1 MIIYKSNFLR
11 TKSNSKN
18 KKLSKIKQK
27 KSINRN
33 TKNKGYKGG
42 AMKLIGEGTHGRIYK
57 ISDMIVLKSFL
68 NRSLNIDCICSR
80 IKTNCK
86 SLCDHIHYEY
96 LIQQL
101 LYNSLLNIPCKI
113 KIPKVYNFEL
123 SDNNTKCNYE
133 MDYIYPPKG
142 IQNNNH
148 LIQIDMCD
156 DTRDE
161 IVYGVGHFLSYTKLD
176 LSQCTITSLEELAFE
191 IGQLFSYLHYILR
204 IDGYDCELVIGRL
217 YYSKS
222 ANTSN
227 DSNVMNDIFFI
238 DFDKV
243 SCFDFELGYIVF
255 RKIDENTIETKEL
268 KTVKKFAWFLFNGIT
283 GMSLLPR
290 NNKLKNKFLE
300 GYAKYSP
307 HSEIY
312 NSLEYN
318 VYKSVVELI
327 LEY

>member
-1 MIIYKSNFLR
+1 
-11 TKSNSKN
+11 
-18 KKLSKIKQK
+18 
-27 KSINRN
+27 
-33 TKNKGYKGG
+33 
-42 AMKLIGEGTHGRIYK
+42 MKLIGEGTHGRIYK

-142 IQNNNH
+142 IQNNNN

-161 IVYGVGHFLSYTKLD
+161 IVYGVGHFLSYNKLD
-176 LSQCTITSLEELAFE
+176 LSQCRITSLEELAFE
-191 IGQLFSYLHYILR
+191 IGQLFSYLHYVMH

-217 YYSKS
+217 YYNKS

-243 SCFDFELGYIVF
+243 SCFDFQLGYIAF

-290 NNKLKNKFLE
+290 DNKLKNKFLE